1 MMESD
6 SDERVQE
13 LEEEITTV
21 RSTKKRKK
29 FGRMSEVCK
38 KLNLQSHTLGE
49 YCRCSRLKCFEN
61 VPESCRLKII
71 KEFNLMSSADE
82 QNAYL
87 CGLIIVQEIQNRR
100 PRKDEEDASLRDAS
114 YAYRVRFL
122 DEENVLKEIN
132 VCRTAFLSI
141 HGIKKKK
148 VEGLQKKSEKYRKGS
163 QRSERETVFGTQKIT
178 SAN

>member
-1 MMESD
+1 
-6 SDERVQE
+6 
-13 LEEEITTV
+13 
-21 RSTKKRKK
+21 
-29 FGRMSEVCK
+29 
-38 KLNLQSHTLGE
+38 
-49 YCRCSRLKCFEN
+49 
-61 VPESCRLKII
+61 
-71 KEFNLMSSADE
+71 MSSADE

-100 PRKDEEDASLRDAS
+100 PRKDEEVASLRDAS

-148 VEGLQKKSEKYRKGS
+148 YEGLQKGLKNTGKAAKTREGNSLRHTEDYLFKLKMQLMNILARSKEEK
-163 QRSERETVFGTQKIT
+163 VIT
-178 SAN
+178 IFLNKKNVLPARGAKY